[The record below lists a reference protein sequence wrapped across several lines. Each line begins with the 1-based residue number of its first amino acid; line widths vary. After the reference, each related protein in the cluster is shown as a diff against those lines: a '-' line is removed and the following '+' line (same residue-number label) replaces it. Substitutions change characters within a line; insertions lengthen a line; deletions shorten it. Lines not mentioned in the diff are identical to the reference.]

1 MINYLSSAVAEFT
14 DQRVTSAGSGA
25 IGITCELHGVHV
37 RSGRLPCRVRWLD
50 FSYLGRQPGRRAAVA
65 PRAPQSPRARYQAS
79 GMAQSERGR
88 G

>member
-50 FSYLGRQPGRRAAVA
+50 FSYLGRQPGRRAAVT
-65 PRAPQSPRARYQAS
+65 PRVPQSPRARYQVP
-79 GMAQSERGR
+79 GMGQSERSR